1 MRIWQICRR
10 NSRENSDK
18 VVMKRIYISD
28 LDGTL
33 LCNDAAISEY
43 SRAGLVKL
51 LDSGVNFT
59 VASARSATSIKNIFG
74 DLPFKLPIIAVNGA
88 YISDYSTGGH
98 IVINSIGREIA
109 GEIYSEILKHGCM
122 PFVSSFNGSEDRVY
136 YQHTI
141 NEGMRWL
148 IEDVS
153 ERYGKRLRQ
162 TDNLKY
168 TLAEQVAC
176 MTVIAEYEIV
186 RDLTDNLEGRF
197 GKELQMH
204 FFQNPYS
211 PQWHWLT
218 IHDKKACKALAI
230 NTLLEMEGFSSDELT
245 VFGDNL
251 NDVNMFKMAEVAIAV
266 ENATE
271 EIKGYADKIIGS
283 NESDS
288 VVKYITEA
296 ETI

>member
-1 MRIWQICRR
+1 
-10 NSRENSDK
+10 
-18 VVMKRIYISD
+18 MKRIYISD

-43 SRAGLVKL
+43 SRAGLVEL

-59 VASARSATSIKNIFG
+59 ITSARSVTSTRRILG
-74 DLPFKLPIIAVNGA
+74 DLPFKLPIISVNGA
-88 YISDYSTGGH
+88 YITDYSTGEH
-98 IVINSIGREIA
+98 IVINAIGQEIA
-109 GEIYSEILKHGCM
+109 GEIYSEILEHGCM
-122 PFVSSFNGSEDRVY
+122 PFVSSFNGSEDRLY
-136 YQHTI
+136 YQHTV

-153 ERYGKRLRQ
+153 EGHGKKLRQ
-162 TDNLKY
+162 TDNLKH
-168 TLAEQVAC
+168 TLAEQVVC
-176 MTVIAEYEIV
+176 LTVIAEYEII
-186 RDLTDNLEGRF
+186 RDLTDNLKGRF

-218 IHDKKACKALAI
+218 IHDKKACKSVAI
-230 NTLLEMEGFSSDELT
+230 NTLLEMEGFSSDGLT

-251 NDVNMFKMAEVAIAV
+251 NDINMFKMAGVAVAV
-266 ENATE
+266 ENAIDQ
-271 EIKGYADKIIGS
+271 IKQCADKMIGS

-296 ETI
+296 EKI